1 MKITIVIPCF
11 NGAATLLDTLKALAT
26 QEWEHPWEVVFA
38 DNGSTDNSREIA
50 QMFVERMPN
59 FRIVD
64 ASLRRGQPFALNV
77 GVAAAQGEAIVFC
90 DADDVVGQ
98 GWLAAMGDALS
109 QHQFIASRMDIE
121 LLNPHWTHSYRIN
134 PQQSDIQHVNYPPYF
149 SHAGGGTLGVRRSLF
164 LDVGGFDETL
174 PYLHD
179 TDFCFRVQM
188 KGAKLCFVPEAI
200 MHVRF
205 RTSLKSIYRQACN
218 YAEYNVLLAKRYR
231 NYGLPS
237 PDRWKKYAR
246 GWQRVIKMTR
256 KLHGGNAEKAAFL
269 SHLGWQVGQL
279 RGMIKHR
286 GYPVT

>member
-1 MKITIVIPCF
+1 MKVTVVIPCF
-11 NGAATLLDTLKALAT
+11 NGAATLTDTLNALAT
-26 QEWEHPWEVVFA
+26 QKWEHPWEVVFA

-50 QMFVERMPN
+50 QGFMERMPN
-59 FRIVD
+59 LRIVD

-134 PQQSDIQHVNYPPYF
+134 PQRNDIQHVNYPPYF
-149 SHAGGGTLGVRRSLF
+149 SHAGGGTLGVHRSLC
-164 LDVGGFDETL
+164 LEVGGFDETL

-179 TDFCFRVQM
+179 TDFCFRIQM
-188 KGAKLCFVPEAI
+188 KGEELCFVPDAI

-218 YAEYNVLLAKRYR
+218 YAEYNVLLSKRYR
-231 NYGLPS
+231 SYGLPA
-237 PDRWKKYAR
+237 PGRWRKYAR
-246 GWQRVIKMTR
+246 DWQQVIKMTR
-256 KLHGGNAEKAAFL
+256 KLRGGNAEKAAFL
-269 SHLGWQVGQL
+269 SRLGWQVGQL
-279 RGMIKHR
+279 WGMIKHR
-286 GYPVT
+286 GYPVA